1 MGMNYTLG
9 DVPVTVKMR
18 TGVKDNAPTA
28 HKLMSR
34 LHDWGVSSVAVC
46 PLLSDCI
53 VPSSLDSIYILTHPL
68 LLLACIQLHGRTR
81 QQRYTK
87 LADWS
92 YIKTCVATLRQHEA
106 QLADSNLG
114 MDADVHARENGSSGA
129 GNNGFDP
136 IPFWG
141 NGDCFSGVEY
151 WDTVN
156 ATRVD
161 GILVARGALI
171 KPWIL

>member
-28 HKLMSR
+28 HKLMPR

-46 PLLSDCI
+46 P
-53 VPSSLDSIYILTHPL
+53 PSQTALPFHPSTLYILTHL

-141 NGDCFSGVEY
+141 NGDCFSVVEY

-156 ATRVD
+156 ATGVD